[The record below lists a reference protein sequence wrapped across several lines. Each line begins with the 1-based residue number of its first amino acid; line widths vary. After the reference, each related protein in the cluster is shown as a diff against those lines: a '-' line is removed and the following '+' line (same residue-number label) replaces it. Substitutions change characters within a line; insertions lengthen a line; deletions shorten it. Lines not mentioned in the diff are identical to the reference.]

1 MPVTAEEGPET
12 ILGATGG
19 RVDPAF
25 ERPLSPFAPEAYDP
39 RAYEPHPWADD
50 LAPWVAPPP
59 VDVPSPW
66 APPPYEEGR
75 DTVRAAPM
83 TPSTPDVPAARTV
96 IRAPRA
102 PRDEYPLV
110 GLPLAEP
117 SGGSPTAATPAGAP
131 PVGPGTAAP
140 VWRAGHQPPLD
151 QRGAIVGGAP
161 RGLADRLLGRLSRI
175 GWPDRDRATLLVLG
189 GAFAG
194 VVVLT
199 LVIMVATRLR

>member
-1 MPVTAEEGPET
+1 VPVTAEEGPEA

-19 RVDPAF
+19 RADPAF

-39 RAYEPHPWADD
+39 RTDEARAWAED

-59 VDVPSPW
+59 EDLTSPW

-75 DTVRAAPM
+75 DTVRAAPV
-83 TPSTPDVPAARTV
+83 TPSTPDAPAARTV

-102 PRDEYPLV
+102 TRDEYPLV

-117 SGGSPTAATPAGAP
+117 AGGSPATPAGAA
-131 PVGPGTAAP
+131 PVGTVAVGP
-140 VWRAGHQPPLD
+140 VWQSGHEPPLD
-151 QRGAIVGGAP
+151 QRGAILGEAP
-161 RGLADRLLGRLSRI
+161 RGLGEGILGRLSRI
-175 GWPDRDRATLLVLG
+175 GWPDRDRATLLMLG
-189 GAFAG
+189 GAFTG
-194 VVVLT
+194 VVLLT